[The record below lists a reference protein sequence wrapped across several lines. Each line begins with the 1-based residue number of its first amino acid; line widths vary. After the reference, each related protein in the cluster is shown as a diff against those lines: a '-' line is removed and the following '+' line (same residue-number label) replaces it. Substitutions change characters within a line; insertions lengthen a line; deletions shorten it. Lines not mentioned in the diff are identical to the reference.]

1 MLTPGDIKKTD
12 FTKAGRGTYK
22 SIEVD
27 AFLDEVYTSYAQ
39 LYKENGELIK
49 KLQLLADRVESYR
62 QDEDSIRSA
71 LLTAQ
76 RMADSIL
83 KEANEKCEQLNQ
95 ASSDKAKQMLE
106 SAKEEAEKV
115 TKDAQTE
122 SAMLLEKAKDDSQ
135 RMLENAKNEVTHEQ
149 KTLER
154 LQKEVSVFRARLM
167 AEYKAHVELINA
179 LPTIYEDDD
188 EIQLDET
195 AYLQR
200 KNQRETSLVASEEEN
215 AADVSDEDT
224 NEKEDNLPP
233 NSDSSISSFSNTAK
247 SFPSIDSADNDKP
260 AESQYA
266 KSKNN
271 NRFGTLKFGADYSVE
286 NDDEFAEETGKKKGF
301 FKKK

>member
-27 AFLDEVYTSYAQ
+27 AFLDEVYMSYAQ

-83 KEANEKCEQLNQ
+83 KEANDKCEQLNQ
-95 ASSDKAKQMLE
+95 ASSDKAKQMLDH
-106 SAKEEAEKV
+106 AKEEAERI
-115 TKDAQTE
+115 TKDAQAE
-122 SAMLLEKAKDDSQ
+122 SSRQIEKATDDSQ
-135 RMLENAKNEVTHEQ
+135 RMIENAKNEVTHEK

-154 LQKEVSVFRARLM
+154 MQKEVSAFRAHLM
-167 AEYKAHVELINA
+167 SQYKSHVELINA
-179 LPTIYEDDD
+179 LPTIYEDDE

-200 KNQRETSLVASEEEN
+200 KNKSETIQHEEPEKNKVSSELDVANINKDISETNIYSGYEN
-215 AADVSDEDT
+215 A
-224 NEKEDNLPP
+224 
-233 NSDSSISSFSNTAK
+233 NTAK
-247 SFPSIDSADNDKP
+247 EFPAVVLPENEDTEPQHSNLK
-260 AESQYA
+260 
-266 KSKNN
+266 N
-271 NRFGTLKFGADYSVE
+271 NRFGSLKFGADYSVE
-286 NDDEFAEETGKKKGF
+286 NDHDLSEETDKKKGF

>member
-106 SAKEEAEKV
+106 NAKEEAEKV
-115 TKDAQTE
+115 TKDAQAE

-135 RMLENAKNEVTHEQ
+135 RMIENAKSEVTHEQ

-154 LQKEVSVFRARLM
+154 MQKEVSVFRAHLM

-200 KNQRETSLVASEEEN
+200 KNQQETSSAVSEAEK
-215 AADVSDEDT
+215 AADVPDA
-224 NEKEDNLPP
+224 NEKEDNSVI

-247 SFPSIDSADNDKP
+247 SFPSIDSADDDKT

-286 NDDEFAEETGKKKGF
+286 NDDEFAGETGKKKGF